1 MLVLYN
7 VFMLSLKAEK
17 REIKGKKVREL
28 RRQDILPAVLYGP
41 KIKNIAIKLNLKEFE
56 KIYKEAGGSSLL
68 SLEVGEEKFSVLI
81 HEVIKDPL
89 TNCAIHVDFYQ
100 PILTEEVEATVP
112 IVFEGEAPAVKDL
125 GGTLIKDI
133 QEIEVKA
140 LPQNLPHEIKVNI
153 EKLETFED
161 EILVK
166 DLKVAENVEIQKEP
180 DETVAKVAAPET
192 EKIEQ
197 ELEQPVEEKVE
208 EVEEAEEKK
217 EAGEDQPEADQPKA
231 GKQEEPKKEE
241 KKDEEK

>member
-1 MLVLYN
+1 MFVLFRL
-7 VFMLSLKAEK
+7 FMLSLKAKK
-17 REIKGKKVREL
+17 RNIKGKKVRGL
-28 RRQDILPAVLYGP
+28 RKQGLLPAVLYGP
-41 KIKNIAIKLNLKEFE
+41 KIKNLSIELDLKEFE

-68 SLEVGEEKFSVLI
+68 SLEIGEEEFPVLI
-81 HEVIKDPL
+81 HEVKKDPL
-89 TNCAIHVDFYQ
+89 TSQPIHVDFYQ

-112 IVFEGEAPAVKDL
+112 IVFEGEALAVKDL

-140 LPQNLPHEIKVNI
+140 LPQDLPHEIKVNI
-153 EKLETFED
+153 DKLETFED

-166 DLKVAENVEIQKEP
+166 DLKVAENVKIQKEP
-180 DETVAKVAAPET
+180 NETVAKVAAPET

-208 EVEEAEEKK
+208 EVEEAGEEEKQEK
-217 EAGEDQPEADQPKA
+217 E
-231 GKQEEPKKEE
+231 GKQEEPKEEE